1 MTLMTTPCVE
11 APRPSRR
18 IRALGVYFSVLT
30 GLPWLA
36 MLLLLATLVPRLERV
51 LAEFRPRGGLPAITT
66 AAIGL
71 SHAVEGWGA
80 VLATMVLA
88 AALFLALA
96 CGRGRSR
103 RIIIATIVSGSLS
116 VAIFFVFVVL
126 LFMGL
131 YGPLVLLVSRAAGH
145 S

>member
-1 MTLMTTPCVE
+1 MTLMATPCVE

-18 IRALGVYFSVLT
+18 IRAAGVYFSVLT

-36 MLLLLATLVPRLERV
+36 MLLLLATLVPRFERV
-51 LAEFRPRGGLPAITT
+51 FAEFRPRSGLPAITT
-66 AAIGL
+66 AAIWL

-88 AALFLALA
+88 GALFLAVA

-103 RIIIATIVSGSLS
+103 RIIIATIVSGSLA
-116 VAIFFVFVVL
+116 VALFLLFAVL